1 MTRLTQIGALV
12 VLSVLTLAGLTLASS
27 GGDDALAHSPHAGV
41 DFSMEVDVDGDTVE
55 DCGTGT
61 GQSTSCTVA
70 LNAPF
75 RVREYLNSQG
85 DVPSYRGLMLHFGF
99 GGGVTPASDP
109 DSVWPGCAAESFYF
123 MEDFGHA
130 ACNVLGTSPSISY
143 TGLVGLMFY
152 QCATDGTIDLLHG
165 INVWVHTHVTEIGTT
180 RHAEDEQ
187 VGEVVDIT
195 CAQPSPYPDDTDG
208 DTCPDAREAA
218 ANQMIGGKRNFLS
231 QWDYFNPTGDGVNR
245 IDDVLA
251 VVDQYFVDTGNLN
264 YTTST
269 DRTSFGPD
277 EWNSGPPDGLQRV
290 DDILNA
296 VKQYFHDC
304 S

>member
-1 MTRLTQIGALV
+1 MLAGAIVAGLLIGAAL
-12 VLSVLTLAGLTLASS
+12 LISAE
-27 GGDDALAHSPHAGV
+27 DALAHSPHAGV
-41 DFSMEVDVDGDTVE
+41 DFSMEVDVDGDTVD
-55 DCGTGT
+55 DCGTDT

-85 DVPSYRGLMLHFGF
+85 DVPSYRGMLLHFGF
-99 GGGVTPASDP
+99 GGGVLPASDP
-109 DSVWPGCAAESFYF
+109 DAVWPGCEAESFYF
-123 MEDFGHA
+123 KAGFGHA
-130 ACNVLGTSPSISY
+130 ACNVLGTSPPVSY
-143 TGLVGLMFY
+143 TGLAGLIFFK
-152 QCATDGTIDLLHG
+152 CATDGTIDLLHG
-165 INVWVHTHVTEIGTT
+165 INVWVHTHLTEVGTTT

-187 VGEVVDIT
+187 VAEVIDIT

-208 DTCPDAREAA
+208 DTCPDAREAST
-218 ANQMIGGKRNFLS
+218 NQMIGGKRNFLS
-231 QWDYFNPTGDGVNR
+231 EWDYFNPTGDGVNR

-251 VVDQYFVDTGNLN
+251 VVDQYFVDIGNVN
-264 YTTST
+264 YTATT

-277 EWNSGPPDGLQRV
+277 AWNSGPPNGLQRI

-296 VKQYFHDC
+296 AKQYFHDC